1 MADNQD
7 KSSAKIVMIGLVI
20 AFIGLV
26 IWKFPALRG
35 YSYSLVASGAIV
47 PMPEYHVSD
56 IPNIAEAA
64 TTNRAVFDQRY
75 ARQTLSG
82 ELIFAASQP
91 RGSSAFLIKA
101 TGPDAVT
108 VECGMNKFRA
118 AASKD
123 ALDSLKPGDLVRVK
137 GVIGAESAGRTIS
150 LSDGCTVEKAAA
162 QSPAAQPPAK

>member
-26 IWKFPALRG
+26 IWKFPALRS
-35 YSYSLVASGAIV
+35 YNYSLVASEAIV
-47 PMPEYHVSD
+47 PMPEYHVAD
-56 IPNIAEAA
+56 IPNIVEAA
-64 TTNRAVFDQRY
+64 TTNRTAFDQRY
-75 ARQTLSG
+75 ARQTLTG
-82 ELIFAASQP
+82 DLTFAASQP
-91 RGSSAFLIKA
+91 RGSSAFLIKT
-101 TGPDAVT
+101 TGPDGVT

-123 ALDSLKPGDLVRVK
+123 ALDSLKPGDSVRVK
-137 GVIGAESAGRTIS
+137 GVIGAESAGRIIA

-162 QSPAAQPPAK
+162 PAPAALPPAK